1 MARAA
6 PASKTTKPPTIAP
19 KPGRPAAAL
28 AKAAANPTKAAIAE
42 PAAVMKKAKVSAAA
56 KPVVAKPAAI
66 GMPPAPAPAPKLSKD
81 ELRAAVE
88 KLEVANAKLRDKSR
102 ETNKAAR
109 LAAKRV
115 TQLEEQVAQFERDVE
130 SSRVPV
136 VARAEAKTAAPPRKA
151 RQPRTIDPGDAVPP
165 GVAVL
170 EPAPMDDEAKAAL
183 DNLEHNL
190 HRE

>member
-28 AKAAANPTKAAIAE
+28 AKAAAKPTKAAIAE
-42 PAAVMKKAKVSAAA
+42 PAAVMKKAKVSVAA
-56 KPVVAKPAAI
+56 KPVVAKPPVI
-66 GMPPAPAPAPKLSKD
+66 VMPPAPTPAPKLSKD

-88 KLEVANAKLRDKSR
+88 KLEAANAKLRAKSR
-102 ETNKAAR
+102 ETNKAAK

-115 TQLEEQVAQFERDVE
+115 TELEEQVAQLEKE
-130 SSRVPV
+130 LETSRVPV
-136 VARAEAKTAAPPRKA
+136 VAQAKVKTAAHARKT

-170 EPAPMDDEAKAAL
+170 EPAPMDKEAEAAL

-190 HRE
+190 HGE